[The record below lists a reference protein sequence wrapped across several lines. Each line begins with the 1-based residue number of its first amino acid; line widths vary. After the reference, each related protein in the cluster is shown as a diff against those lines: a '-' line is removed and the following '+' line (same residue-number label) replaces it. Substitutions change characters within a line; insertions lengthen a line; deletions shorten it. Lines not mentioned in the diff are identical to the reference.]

1 MKLVWI
7 VLFAALIALE
17 SMTVNLVSIWF
28 AIGAA
33 AGLLANVLGFGFLG
47 QMTAFVFVS
56 AIALVLTRPLV
67 QKFTDVSATRTN
79 ADRVLGRVGKVTEEV
94 DDENGAVYVDG
105 KTWSARNFNG
115 LTIPVDT
122 RVYIERI
129 EGVKLIVSPAREETR
144 V

>member
-17 SMTVNLVSIWF
+17 SMTVNLVSVWF

>member
-1 MKLVWI
+1 MKLIWI
-7 VLFAALIALE
+7 VLFVALIALE

>member
-7 VLFAALIALE
+7 ILFAALIALE

-67 QKFTDVSATRTN
+67 QKLTDVSATRTN

>member
-7 VLFAALIALE
+7 ILFAALIALE